1 MKLLIKVVKMLSK
14 FNSRIP
20 RYNDDSDYT
29 TNAPSY
35 YDDLARKQKLIKE
48 LAHKI
53 WEYDQI
59 LHAKL
64 KEVEDNLKKYADIL
78 DGKIE
83 YFDIIILNKKKISN
97 KICKNDHIYKNKIK
111 ENKDNLKKYDD
122 ILDRKIEDF
131 DRIILNKTEKWLEDN
146 MENILTEAVKIV
158 WFGLTDDGYFMAV
171 IPENWSDV
179 QFDTTNEGQLMLIN

>member
-1 MKLLIKVVKMLSK
+1 MHK
-14 FNSRIP
+14 FNSRKP
-20 RYNDDSDYT
+20 RYQSDSDYT

-35 YDDLARKQKLIKE
+35 YDDLARKQGLIKE

-59 LHAKL
+59 LAAKL
-64 KEVEDNLKKYADIL
+64 KEVEETLQKYADIL

-83 YFDIIILNKKKISN
+83 DFDQIIL
-97 KICKNDHIYKNKIK
+97 D
-111 ENKDNLKKYDD
+111 
-122 ILDRKIEDF
+122 
-131 DRIILNKTEKWLEDN
+131 KTEKWLDEN
-146 MENILTEAVKIV
+146 MEDILTQAVKLV

-171 IPENWSDV
+171 IPGNWSDV

>member
-1 MKLLIKVVKMLSK
+1 MTDK
-14 FNSRIP
+14 FRSRKP
-20 RYNDDSDYT
+20 YYPDSSDYN

-59 LHAKL
+59 LAAKL
-64 KEVEDNLKKYADIL
+64 KEVEETLQQYSDIL

-83 YFDIIILNKKKISN
+83 DFDHIILEQTEQWLS
-97 KICKNDHIYKNKIK
+97 
-111 ENKDNLKKYDD
+111 ENMED
-122 ILDRKIEDF
+122 IL
-131 DRIILNKTEKWLEDN
+131 TQ
-146 MENILTEAVKIV
+146 AVQIV

-171 IPENWSDV
+171 IPENWSQID
-179 QFDTTNEGQLMLIN
+179 FDTSNEGQLLLIS

>member
-1 MKLLIKVVKMLSK
+1 MNK

-35 YDDLARKQKLIKE
+35 YDDLARKQKLVKE
-48 LAHKI
+48 LSLKI
-53 WEYDQI
+53 WEYDKI
-59 LHAKL
+59 LASKL
-64 KEVEDNLKKYADIL
+64 KEVEDTLKKYADIL

-83 YFDIIILNKKKISN
+83 
-97 KICKNDHIYKNKIK
+97 
-111 ENKDNLKKYDD
+111 
-122 ILDRKIEDF
+122 DF
-131 DRIILNKTEKWLEDN
+131 DRIILSKTEKWLDEN
-146 MENILTEAVKIV
+146 MEGILTKAVQLV

-171 IPENWSDV
+171 IPEGWSDV

>member
-1 MKLLIKVVKMLSK
+1 MSK
-14 FNSRIP
+14 FKP
-20 RYNDDSDYT
+20 RYPYDTDYT

-48 LAHKI
+48 LSKRI

-64 KEVEDNLKKYADIL
+64 KEVEETLKKYADIL

-83 YFDIIILNKKKISN
+83 DFDQIILSKTKKWL
-97 KICKNDHIYKNKIK
+97 D
-111 ENKDNLKKYDD
+111 ENMED
-122 ILDRKIEDF
+122 IL
-131 DRIILNKTEKWLEDN
+131 TQ
-146 MENILTEAVKIV
+146 AVQLV

-171 IPENWSDV
+171 IPKNWREV
-179 QFDTTNEGQLMLIN
+179 CFDTTEDGHLMLIN

>member
-1 MKLLIKVVKMLSK
+1 MSDIDKFNTNRPFRESD

-35 YDDLARKQKLIKE
+35 YDDLARKQKLLERLSKRV
-48 LAHKI
+48 

-59 LHAKL
+59 LYAKL
-64 KEVEDNLKKYADIL
+64 KEVEDTLKEYADIL

-83 YFDIIILNKKKISN
+83 DFDNIIL
-97 KICKNDHIYKNKIK
+97 
-111 ENKDNLKKYDD
+111 E
-122 ILDRKIEDF
+122 
-131 DRIILNKTEKWLEDN
+131 KTQKWLDEN
-146 MENILTEAVKIV
+146 MEGILTQAVQLV

-179 QFDTTNEGQLMLIN
+179 KFDTTNEGQLMLIN

>member
-1 MKLLIKVVKMLSK
+1 MSDIDKFNTNRPFRESD

-35 YDDLARKQKLIKE
+35 YEDMARKTE
-48 LAHKI
+48 LMKRLADRI
-53 WEYDQI
+53 WEYDQT
-59 LHAKL
+59 LYEKL
-64 KEVEDNLKKYADIL
+64 KLVEETLQEYADIL

-83 YFDIIILNKKKISN
+83 
-97 KICKNDHIYKNKIK
+97 
-111 ENKDNLKKYDD
+111 
-122 ILDRKIEDF
+122 DF
-131 DRIILNKTEKWLEDN
+131 DRIITEKTIKWLDEN
-146 MENILTEAVKIV
+146 MEHILTQAVQLV

-179 QFDTTNEGQLMLIN
+179 QFDTTEHGQLMLIN

>member
-1 MKLLIKVVKMLSK
+1 MSDINK
-14 FNSRIP
+14 FNTPQPKFQNYYNSRRP
-20 RYNDDSDYT
+20 YYNDDSDYT

-35 YDDLARKQKLIKE
+35 YDDLARKQKLLE
-48 LAHKI
+48 TLSNRV

-59 LHAKL
+59 LYAKL
-64 KEVEDNLKKYADIL
+64 KEVEDTLKEYANIL

-83 YFDIIILNKKKISN
+83 DFDNIILDKTQKWL
-97 KICKNDHIYKNKIK
+97 D
-111 ENKDNLKKYDD
+111 ENM
-122 ILDRKIEDF
+122 EG
-131 DRIILNKTEKWLEDN
+131 ILNQ
-146 MENILTEAVKIV
+146 AVQLV